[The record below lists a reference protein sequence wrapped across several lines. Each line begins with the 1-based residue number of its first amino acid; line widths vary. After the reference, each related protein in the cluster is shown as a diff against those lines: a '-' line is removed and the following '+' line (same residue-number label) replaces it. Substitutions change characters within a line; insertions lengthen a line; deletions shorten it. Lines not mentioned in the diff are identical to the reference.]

1 MSQRLNYF
9 QASPGA
15 LNILIQMEK
24 YINTCVSDK
33 NTLDHSLIELVKMRV
48 SQING
53 CAYCLDMHSKDAR
66 AIGET
71 EQRLHALIAW
81 RETNFYSEQE
91 RAALAWA
98 EANTLVNKQGISD
111 TLFRATKEYFND
123 EQLVDLTLV
132 VTGINSWNRFA
143 LSFKP
148 EVGSYQVGDFS

>member
-9 QASPGA
+9 QASPDA

-24 YINTCVSDK
+24 YISTCFKDK
-33 NTLDHSLIELVKMRV
+33 KNLDQSLIELIKMRV

-71 EQRLHALIAW
+71 EQRLHALVAW
-81 RETNFYSEQE
+81 RETPFYSEQE

-98 EANTLVNKQGISD
+98 EANTLVHQQGIND
-111 TLFRATKEYFND
+111 TLYQETRKHFDE

-143 LSFKP
+143 LSFKS
-148 EVGSYQVGDFS
+148 EVGSYQVGDFG